1 MTLDNTGRKTVSGL
15 QEIERRRG
23 YVHTESLVRQGRK
36 LRLNFSQTFDM
47 RPLNYL
53 FFSFHSTKNATST
66 DPQKIKRDI
75 KKCVLYVVYDMDLS
89 SKIWSPRRYETQHY
103 LSHISKLI
111 SVSGLRPAMLRVYHV
126 HVRYMSATLICL
138 TITNAEWIGSSLDAT
153 YKSQSYINPNVLTC
167 RKIKEPMSLQ
177 NSELT
182 FLPLFEVKLLG
193 K

>member
-89 SKIWSPRRYETQHY
+89 SKIWSPRRYET
-103 LSHISKLI
+103 LSFSHQQTDFSFRVKTSNATCIS
-111 SVSGLRPAMLRVYHV
+111 RPREV
-126 HVRYMSATLICL
+126 HVS
-138 TITNAEWIGSSLDAT
+138 D
-153 YKSQSYINPNVLTC
+153 PNML
-167 RKIKEPMSLQ
+167 
-177 NSELT
+177 NHY
-182 FLPLFEVKLLG
+182 
-193 K
+193 